1 MGRLGKLQLTLE
13 RQMDASAIV
22 KLSEQIFIDL
32 LFLKMLFKQDKGI
45 GNMPTPIFLSFPTS
59 WEEKN
64 AK

>member
-45 GNMPTPIFLSFPTS
+45 GKGPTP
-59 WEEKN
+59 
-64 AK
+64 